1 MSNGAAATIVLVED
15 DPGDCELIRL
25 ALEDGGV
32 RHVLVH
38 LDDGKKALEA
48 LSTMDPAPAL
58 ILLDLNLPKID
69 GKDVLRALRKAPAT
83 ARVPVVILSSS
94 DLAEDIKGC
103 YALGANSF
111 VSKPVGFGD
120 FSRVV
125 ASVARYWTEIN
136 RCPL

>member
-1 MSNGAAATIVLVED
+1 MTQGAAATIVLIED

-25 ALEDGGV
+25 ALSEGGV

-38 LDDGKKALEA
+38 LEDGKTALETLPA
-48 LSTMDPAPAL
+48 MDPPPAL

-69 GKDVLRALRKAPAT
+69 GKDVLRALRLAPST
-83 ARVPVVILSSS
+83 ARVPVVVLSSS
-94 DLAEDIKGC
+94 DLAEDIQGC

-136 RCPL
+136 RCPP